1 MKKIL
6 LIAILAI
13 FLMSFS
19 GCGRKQKGITPDDLN
34 HQPQTKIVKI
44 DSYPEGATVFIDDDH
59 IVETPSD
66 VKLALGKHNI
76 VFEKDGYQGYI
87 LENAVVKKDTTEIK
101 VVLKKIDEASII
113 KLTKVKLSDAL
124 LSTPSKFVFISGKDI
139 YISNENGKTIQKV
152 AVTGSNYRTQII
164 GASPSSKWVILN
176 ISPEDV
182 RISSEQLLY
191 ALNVETPELIK
202 IASGYWEGGFST
214 SFESGSDRLV
224 YGFHGVNAPFCYIA
238 SFNFATRKTSYLLDC
253 SENSVEK
260 AFSYDISPDGKY
272 IAYAGGNVEIY
283 PDNRT
288 ALYLKNLKTG
298 KLKMLV
304 KPSNLD
310 RNKGDDFI
318 SHVNF
323 ANGGKEIIY
332 SREIWQSGSD
342 NPVVKYFITDLEGH
356 IKEISLEDTSKFS
369 KKNRQ
374 IMGEELSKKLNK
386 NAYIYAVL
394 DTCGKIVFETHS
406 KEVAEELYICNTDF
420 SAVQDTGISNP
431 NFMNFSHS
439 CKFTCEVPINPQ
451 TSVGPYMWYLIDAK
465 NNTKVNLNELFKMNV
480 TDAIYIEKH

>member
-6 LIAILAI
+6 LIATLAI
-13 FLMSFS
+13 FLMSFA
-19 GCGRKQKGITPDDLN
+19 GCGRKQTGLTPDDLS

-44 DSYPEGATVFIDDDH
+44 DSDPEGATVFIDDDP

-66 VKLALGKHNI
+66 VKLTIGKHKFIFN
-76 VFEKDGYQGYI
+76 KYGYQGYI

-113 KLTKVKLSDAL
+113 KLTEVKLSDAL

-139 YISNENGKTIQKV
+139 YISDENGKTIQKV

-182 RISSEQLLY
+182 RINSEQLLY

-202 IASGYWEGGFST
+202 IASDYWEGGFST
-214 SFESGSDRLV
+214 TFESGSDRLV

-238 SFNFATRKTSYLLDC
+238 SFNFATRKISYLLDC
-253 SENSVEK
+253 SENSEEK
-260 AFSYDISPDGKY
+260 AFSYDISPNGKY

-323 ANGGKEIIY
+323 VNGGKEILY

-356 IKEISLEDTSKFS
+356 IKEISLEDASKLIQS
-369 KKNRQ
+369 AQ
-374 IMGEELSKKLNK
+374 ILEEKLKRFLNK
-386 NAYIYAVL
+386 NLHVRAIL
-394 DTCGKIVFETHS
+394 GSCNKIVFTAY
-406 KEVAEELYICNTDF
+406 KDNGVEELYTCNTNF
-420 SAVQDTGISNP
+420 SNILDTGIPNP

-439 CKFTCEVPINPQ
+439 CKVTCEVPINPQ
-451 TSVGPYMWYLIDAK
+451 TFVGPYIWYLIDVK
-465 NNTKVNLNELFKMNV
+465 NNTKINLAKLFKMNI